1 MMKPNFCTVTNM
13 IISFLDIARFIF
25 LRNWKILPIGVLIK
39 LPKKWSFFFFFIFCS
54 VLKNHR
60 GVNYQYSR
68 ALLKHSYDIHATN
81 FHVEKHRDVHVK
93 LFRDTYITCE
103 KTHAKSSTYRSIY
116 NASYMDHLF
125 LVL

>member
-39 LPKKWSFFFFFIFCS
+39 LPKKWSFFFFLSFVAYLKITGASIINIHVHCWSTRTIFTRQIFTW
-54 VLKNHR
+54 KN
-60 GVNYQYSR
+60 
-68 ALLKHSYDIHATN
+68 
-81 FHVEKHRDVHVK
+81 RDVHVK
-93 LFRDTYITCE
+93 LFRDTYITRE